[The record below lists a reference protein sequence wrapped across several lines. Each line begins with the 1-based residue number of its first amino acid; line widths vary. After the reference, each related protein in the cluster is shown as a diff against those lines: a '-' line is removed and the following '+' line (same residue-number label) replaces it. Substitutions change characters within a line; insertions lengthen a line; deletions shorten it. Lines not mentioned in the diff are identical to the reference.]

1 MKVEKSKLF
10 SRILMALFLAI
21 YYIPLISIM
30 VFSFN
35 EAKSVTYF
43 TNFTFEWYQ
52 DLFTNSRLLKIIF
65 DTFLIAITAT
75 LISTIIGTIA
85 SIFLTRI
92 NKKFR
97 NGVLK
102 VNNFPIIN
110 PDIVTGIGLLLLFVS
125 LSIERGYGTMLV
137 AHVAFCTPYIVINVY
152 PKVKSLDPNILEAA
166 EDLGAKPMKALR
178 TAVLPQ
184 IKGAIIS
191 AMAISFTMSFDDFV
205 ISYFTGGSKLNIS
218 TYLYTEAK
226 KINPTINALST
237 IIILIIM
244 LKIVIDLIVDSR
256 KEKIRNEKKDY

>member
-1 MKVEKSKLF
+1 MTACKSNLF
-10 SRILMALFLAI
+10 TRVMMILFLAL
-21 YYIPLISIM
+21 YYIPLISII

-43 TNFTFEWYQ
+43 TNFTFDWYK
-52 DLFTNSRLLKIIF
+52 DLFTNERLLKIIF
-65 DTFLIAITAT
+65 DTLIIALAAT
-75 LISTIIGTIA
+75 LFSTLIGVIA
-85 SIFLTRI
+85 SIFLTKTS
-92 NKKFR
+92 KKFR
-97 NGVLK
+97 NSILK
-102 VNNFPIIN
+102 INNFPIIN

-125 LSIERGYGTMLV
+125 LSIERGYGTMLI
-137 AHVAFCTPYIVINVY
+137 AHIAFCTPYIIINVY
-152 PKVKSLDPNILEAA
+152 PKVKSLDPNIFEAA
-166 EDLGAKPMKALR
+166 QDLGAKPMKAIR
-178 TAVLPQ
+178 TAIIPQ

-244 LKIVIDLIVDSR
+244 AKIVIDLIVDSR
-256 KEKIRNEKKDY
+256 KEKNKNEKKDY

>member
-1 MKVEKSKLF
+1 MKACKSNLF
-10 SRILMALFLAI
+10 TRIMMILFLAL
-21 YYIPLISIM
+21 YYIPLISII

-43 TNFTFEWYQ
+43 TNFTFDWYK
-52 DLFTNSRLLKIIF
+52 DLFTNERLLKIIF
-65 DTFLIAITAT
+65 DTLIIALAAT
-75 LISTIIGTIA
+75 LISTIIGVIA
-85 SIFLTRI
+85 SIFLTKAS
-92 NKKFR
+92 KKFR
-97 NGVLK
+97 NSILK
-102 VNNFPIIN
+102 INNFPIIN

-125 LSIERGYGTMLV
+125 LSIERGYATMLI
-137 AHVAFCTPYIVINVY
+137 AHIAFCTPYIIINVY
-152 PKVKSLDPNILEAA
+152 PKVKSLDPNIFEAA
-166 EDLGAKPMKALR
+166 EDLGAKPMKAIR
-178 TAVLPQ
+178 TAIIPQ

-244 LKIVIDLIVDSR
+244 AKIVIDLIVDSR
-256 KEKIRNEKKDY
+256 KEKNKNEKKDY

>member
-1 MKVEKSKLF
+1 MKACKSNLF
-10 SRILMALFLAI
+10 TRIMMILFLAL
-21 YYIPLISIM
+21 YYIPLISII

-43 TNFTFEWYQ
+43 TNFTFDWYK
-52 DLFTNSRLLKIIF
+52 DLFTNERLLKIIF
-65 DTFLIAITAT
+65 DTLIIALAAT
-75 LISTIIGTIA
+75 LISTIIGVIA
-85 SIFLTRI
+85 SIFLTKAS
-92 NKKFR
+92 KKFR
-97 NGVLK
+97 NSILK
-102 VNNFPIIN
+102 INNFPIIN

-125 LSIERGYGTMLV
+125 LSIERGYGTMLI
-137 AHVAFCTPYIVINVY
+137 AHIAFCTPYIIINVY
-152 PKVKSLDPNILEAA
+152 PKVKSLDPNIFEAA
-166 EDLGAKPMKALR
+166 EDLGAKPMKAIR
-178 TAVLPQ
+178 TAIIPQ

-244 LKIVIDLIVDSR
+244 AKIVIDLIVDSR
-256 KEKIRNEKKDY
+256 KEKNKNEKKDY

>member
-152 PKVKSLDPNILEAA
+152 EIGIL
-166 EDLGAKPMKALR
+166 
-178 TAVLPQ
+178 
-184 IKGAIIS
+184 
-191 AMAISFTMSFDDFV
+191 
-205 ISYFTGGSKLNIS
+205 
-218 TYLYTEAK
+218 
-226 KINPTINALST
+226 
-237 IIILIIM
+237 
-244 LKIVIDLIVDSR
+244 
-256 KEKIRNEKKDY
+256 

>member
-1 MKVEKSKLF
+1 MKSTKSNLF
-10 SRILMALFLAI
+10 SRIMMIIFMTL
-21 YYIPLISIM
+21 YYIPLISII

-43 TNFTFEWYQ
+43 TNFTFTWYK
-52 DLFTNSRLLKIIF
+52 DLFTNTRLLKIIL
-65 DTFLIAITAT
+65 DTFLIAVSAT
-75 LISTIIGTIA
+75 FISTIIGTVA
-85 SIFLTRI
+85 SIFLAKM

-97 NGVLK
+97 TAVLK
-102 VNNFPIIN
+102 INDFPIIN

-125 LSIERGYGTMLV
+125 LSIERGYITMLI

-152 PKVKSLDPNILEAA
+152 PKVKQLDPNILEAA

-191 AMAISFTMSFDDFV
+191 AAAISFTMSFDDFV

-244 LKIVIDLIVDSR
+244 IKIVIDLIVDNK
-256 KEKIRNEKKDY
+256 KEKANEKKNY

>member
-1 MKVEKSKLF
+1 MKASKSKIF
-10 SRILMALFLAI
+10 SRIMMILFLAL
-21 YYIPLISIM
+21 YYVPLISII

-43 TNFTFEWYQ
+43 TNFTLNWYE
-52 DLFTNSRLLKIIF
+52 DLFTNQRLLKIIF
-65 DTFLIAITAT
+65 DTLIIAIAAT
-75 LISTIIGTIA
+75 IISTIIGVIA
-85 SIFLTRI
+85 SIFLTKAS
-92 NKKFR
+92 KKFR
-97 NGVLK
+97 NTVLK
-102 VNNFPIIN
+102 INNFPIIN

-125 LSIERGYGTMLV
+125 LSIERGYTTMLI
-137 AHVAFCTPYIVINVY
+137 AHVAFCTPYIIINVY

-166 EDLGAKPMKALR
+166 EDLGAKPMKAIR
-178 TAVLPQ
+178 TAILPQ

-244 LKIVIDLIVDSR
+244 IKIVIDLIVDSR
-256 KEKIRNEKKDY
+256 KEKTNNEKKDY

>member
-1 MKVEKSKLF
+1 MKACKSNLF
-10 SRILMALFLAI
+10 TRIMMILFLAL
-21 YYIPLISIM
+21 YYIPLISII

-43 TNFTFEWYQ
+43 TNFTFDWYK
-52 DLFTNSRLLKIIF
+52 DLFTNERLLKIIF
-65 DTFLIAITAT
+65 DTLIIALAAT
-75 LISTIIGTIA
+75 LISTIIGVIA
-85 SIFLTRI
+85 SIFLTKAS
-92 NKKFR
+92 KKFR
-97 NGVLK
+97 NSILK
-102 VNNFPIIN
+102 INNFPIIN

-125 LSIERGYGTMLV
+125 LSIERGYGTMLI
-137 AHVAFCTPYIVINVY
+137 AHIAFCTPYIIINVY
-152 PKVKSLDPNILEAA
+152 PKVKSLDQNIFEAA
-166 EDLGAKPMKALR
+166 EDLGAKPMKAIR
-178 TAVLPQ
+178 TAIIPQ

-244 LKIVIDLIVDSR
+244 AKIVIDLIVDSR
-256 KEKIRNEKKDY
+256 KEKNKNEKKDY